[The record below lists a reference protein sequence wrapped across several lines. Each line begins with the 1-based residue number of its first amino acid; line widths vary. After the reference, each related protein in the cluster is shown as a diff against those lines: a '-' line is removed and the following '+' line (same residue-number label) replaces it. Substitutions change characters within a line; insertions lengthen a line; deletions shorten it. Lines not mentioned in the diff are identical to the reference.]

1 VSPLVAFTSNN
12 PSSTV
17 KRDTSNVP
25 PPKSTTKIVLSFLLE
40 LLKPYAIAAAV
51 GSLMILKTFRP
62 AI

>member
-1 VSPLVAFTSNN
+1 MSPLVAFTSNN

-51 GSLMILKTFRP
+51 G
-62 AI
+62 